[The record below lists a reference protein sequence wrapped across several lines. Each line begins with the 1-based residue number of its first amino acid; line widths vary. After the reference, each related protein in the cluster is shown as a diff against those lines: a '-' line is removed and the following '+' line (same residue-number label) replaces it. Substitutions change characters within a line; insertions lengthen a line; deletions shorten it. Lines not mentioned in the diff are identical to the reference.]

1 MEVEIELLSVVQQ
14 NQMRDGV
21 DAGAAWGG
29 GGRGWG
35 GHRSAGITVQLGYS
49 TVIGLCPC
57 TVCEC
62 RDSDVLG
69 KNVRIR
75 LDEDGKQ

>member
-1 MEVEIELLSVVQQ
+1 M
-14 NQMRDGV
+14 GV
-21 DAGAAWGG
+21 GG
-29 GGRGWG
+29 GGGG
-35 GHRSAGITVQLGYS
+35 GHRSEGITVQLGYN